1 MKHFLLL
8 SAIMLLSFVQA
19 FSQTTLLTEGFE
31 TDGEGS
37 RYTSTTF
44 SDCTSSDY
52 FLRTNDNG
60 PFTSCGSFGGVLL
73 NVQGSWFW
81 VAEDIESTANPN
93 ATFST
98 LTLNPLNA
106 SGYSSITVSLYM
118 ATGRTGTHW
127 EWGDS
132 IKIQTS
138 WDGGSY
144 TTIGQFVGDGEFG
157 GFLRQDINLD
167 GVADP
172 GASDIPATF
181 TNFTFNVPGIGTNLR
196 VRVRLC
202 GLDGSEEFAFDQI
215 VVQGSSTPPSNYAPV
230 LASIES
236 ENLLFTEGDGPLQ
249 VSNTITVSDIDDTE
263 LDSAVVSICSGFNTS
278 EDVLSFSPIAGIG
291 GIFDPSTGILTFTG
305 TASLSSY
312 QSILRSVAYQN
323 TNTTNPSNSAR
334 EICFTVN
341 DGTDDSNTLSRTI
354 NIMDVI
360 NDEVCIPF
368 AESFETDGEGITYVS
383 NTFNDS
389 PSPEF
394 FFRTNT
400 QPTGHAESVTGID
413 GSYFWASEDV
423 MSGSNGITP
432 GIIEFAPMTITGNS
446 SFAVSISMGTSNSN
460 GTRWEKTDNIYLQY
474 NIDGA
479 GWNTF
484 GLFEGDDEF
493 GGDLR
498 VDLDNDPDTL
508 GGGGPYGDVVPNGSV
523 SDFDFN
529 FTGSGDVMKIR
540 IMVEQDGGSEE
551 LVFDN
556 IRVSGN
562 VTVPALCKDISIYLD
577 NTGNASIVPSDI
589 SLNVLDACG
598 ADSLAASA
606 TDFTCDSIGDR
617 TVVLTVFDAVGNTST
632 CNATVTVLDTIPPA
646 PICINGLVVELDSS
660 GTATVYATDLLASPA
675 TEACGPVTYT
685 LSDSVF
691 TCDDL
696 GTNIV
701 QLSANDASGN
711 SDYCEVT
718 VLIEENLNI
727 ALTCPSDQVVS
738 IDNNCE
744 FILGDYRSLAT
755 AWHPCGI
762 DSLRQVPAAGT
773 PLGLNDTLV
782 TITAF
787 SGAKSTSCTFNISL
801 DGVNADF
808 ISDIDKGCVNSI
820 ISFTDNSNGGTTWL
834 WDFGDGSPTEALQN
848 PVHKY
853 ETPGTYS
860 VKLIVGNTNGCIDSI
875 VKQDFITI
883 HPPKA
888 KFTLAPSTGCSIPHT
903 VFFTD
908 QSILPDTWFWDFGDG
923 NTSTA
928 QNPIHTYTQ
937 YGTYKVLLTVTD
949 TIFGCQD
956 TISAI
961 VVVDD
966 NQPPTILC
974 PGTQMVYSD
983 ENCQGKL
990 DDFTSLVTVS
1000 DLCDPNP
1007 VVTQSPT
1014 PGTLF
1019 SDSINVTIFASDA
1032 AGNIDSCKF
1041 TVITIDT
1048 VNPQSVCQD
1057 LSVFLDSYGQ
1067 ATISATEVDN
1077 GSTDNCSI
1085 DSMWLDKYDFNC
1097 SELGTNNVTLFV
1109 SDASGS
1115 IDSCV
1120 ATITVEDT
1128 IKPMAVCKNIAV
1140 NLDQGGN
1147 ASITA
1152 AQIDGGSSDNCSIDS
1167 MWLDNYM
1174 YYSADVGDNLVTLY
1188 VSDVS
1193 GNVDSCTAIVS
1204 VEDNSVPNIKCNP
1217 ITIYLDENG
1226 EYPLSDDDVIALSKG
1241 TWDNATAQED
1251 LSIYAIPYPKEFNC
1265 NELGHQIIVQVFAVD
1280 EAGNKGSCSRLINV
1294 IDTFPLVV
1302 NEIDDIEVMVG
1313 AGVCDTT
1320 ISISYPELATNNLC
1334 SEFTQISGLG
1344 PDGAFP
1350 VGTTEEKWLLTDT
1363 QGDSLEFSFFV
1374 TVFAENLSPTLDMI
1388 ANVDTTGHP
1397 SELTIPL
1404 TGISYGADCAEQSIA
1419 VTASGLNSDV
1429 VSGIAVNYTS
1439 PASVGELQLTLAPN
1453 AMGSDTITV
1462 SVEDSEGG
1470 ITTQS
1475 FMLTVN
1481 YTNQAPMVMNAIADQ
1496 EVNAGQVIKIP
1507 FNDSVFVDYDGDS
1520 LLIEIALEENSTL
1533 PAWLEIMNDTL
1544 YATPSIADTGC
1555 ISVVIT
1561 ASDPSGV
1568 SVSDTF
1574 NICVDGFMVGTNE
1587 ISLNELNLNLFPNPS
1602 KGLVTL
1608 EFDAQVTG
1616 DIEVLV
1622 TDISGKQ
1629 ILKKSYLASQ
1639 RINFNLSEQVSGMY
1653 LVNVQVDGQHYMRKL
1668 ILNRR

>member
-60 PFTSCGSFGGVLL
+60 PFSSCGSFGSALS

-118 ATGRTGTHW
+118 ATGRTGTQW

-157 GFLRQDINLD
+157 GFLRQDTNLD

-249 VSNTITVSDIDDTE
+249 VSNTITVSDIDDTD
-263 LDSAVVSICSGFNTS
+263 LAGAVVSICSGFNTS
-278 EDVLSFSPIAGIG
+278 EDVLSFSPVAGIG

-305 TASLSSY
+305 TASLASY

-498 VDLDNDPDTL
+498 VDLDNDPDTV

-632 CNATVTVLDTIPPA
+632 CTATVTVLDTIPPA
-646 PICINGLVVELDSS
+646 PICINGLAVELDST
-660 GTATVYATDLLASPA
+660 GMATVYATDLLASPA

-808 ISDIDKGCVNSI
+808 ISDIDTGCVNSI
-820 ISFTDNSNGGTTWL
+820 ISFTDNSYGGTTWL
-834 WDFGDGSPTEALQN
+834 WDFGDGSPMESLQN

-853 ETPGTYS
+853 EKPGTYS

-888 KFTLAPSTGCSIPHT
+888 KFTLAPSIGCSIPHT

-908 QSILPDTWFWDFGDG
+908 QSILSDTWFWDFGDS

-983 ENCQGKL
+983 ENCLGKL
-990 DDFTSLVTVS
+990 DDFTSLITVS

-1019 SDSINVTIFASDA
+1019 SDSIDVTIFASDA

-1109 SDASGS
+1109 SDASGN
-1115 IDSCV
+1115 IDSCM
-1120 ATITVEDT
+1120 AAITVNDNV
-1128 IKPMAVCKNIAV
+1128 KPIAVCKNITV
-1140 NLDQGGN
+1140 NLGQSGT

-1152 AQIDGGSSDNCSIDS
+1152 AQLDGGSSDNCSIDS
-1167 MWLDNYM
+1167 MWLNRYDFTM
-1174 YYSADVGDNLVTLY
+1174 ADLGIRQVTLFVADASGNESSCTASVKVVDNTPPMAQCNTISIYLDDDGKYIFSDGELLTLSAGSSDNVTASEDLVIEAEIIGSRINCTEGEIYVYTEIY
-1188 VSDVS
+1188 VSD
-1193 GNVDSCTAIVS
+1193 
-1204 VEDNSVPNIKCNP
+1204 
-1217 ITIYLDENG
+1217 ENG
-1226 EYPLSDDDVIALSKG
+1226 NTDKCG
-1241 TWDNATAQED
+1241 TWVKVLNGFD
-1251 LSIYAIPYPKEFNC
+1251 LLAS
-1265 NELGHQIIVQVFAVD
+1265 QV
-1280 EAGNKGSCSRLINV
+1280 K
-1294 IDTFPLVV
+1294 
-1302 NEIDDIEVMVG
+1302 DIEVTAP
-1313 AGVCDTT
+1313 AGTCETT
-1320 ISISYPELATNNLC
+1320 IDYPKINTESTCA
-1334 SEFTQISGLG
+1334 EFSLLSGLG
-1344 PDGAFP
+1344 PNGMFP
-1350 VGTTEEKWLLTDT
+1350 VGTTEEKWLLTNPT
-1363 QGDSLEFSFFV
+1363 GDSLLVSFLV
-1374 TVFAENLSPTLDMI
+1374 TVTADNLPPTLDMI
-1388 ANVDTTGHP
+1388 ANIDTTGHP
-1397 SELTIPL
+1397 SQLTIPL

-1429 VSGIAVNYTS
+1429 VSSIAVNYTS
-1439 PASVGELQLTLAPN
+1439 PASMGELQLTLAPN

-1475 FMLTVN
+1475 FVLTVN

-1520 LLIEIALEENSTL
+1520 LLIEIALEGNSTL
-1533 PAWLEIMNDTL
+1533 PAWLQVMNDTL

-1561 ASDPSGV
+1561 ATDPSDV

-1587 ISLNELNLNLFPNPS
+1587 IGLNEMKLNLFPNPS

-1616 DIEVLV
+1616 DVEVLV
-1622 TDISGKQ
+1622 TDISDKQ
-1629 ILKKSYLASQ
+1629 ILKKSYMASQ

-1653 LVNVQVDGQHYMRKL
+1653 LVNVKVDGQHYMRKL